1 MKIDRI
7 DHIVLTVESIDVTIE
22 FYGRV
27 LGMEPI
33 TFAGGRRGLAFGA
46 QKINL
51 HSAENPYPEKAKKPT
66 PGSGD
71 FCMITKT
78 PMTDVIDHFKAEN
91 VAVEVG
97 PIPKSGAKGNLTSIY
112 FRDPDGNLL
121 ELSNYVD

>member
-7 DHIVLTVESIDVTIE
+7 DHIVLTVVSVDVTIE
-22 FYGRV
+22 FYSRV

-33 TFAGGRRGLAFGA
+33 TFAGGRRGLAFGV

-51 HSAENPYPEKAKKPT
+51 HSAENPYSEKAQEPT

-78 PMTDVIDHFKAEN
+78 PMADVIDHFNAEN
-91 VAVEVG
+91 IEIEVG
-97 PIPKSGAKGNLTSIY
+97 PIPKSGATGSLISIY

-121 ELSNYVD
+121 ELSNYLD